1 MRRLTKST
9 STKQLNKADETVKVA
24 TKTELGRNTD
34 TSLVS
39 YFQEA
44 LSIMPELFKDMARA
58 LKDEKTKLVREF
70 FVLRNS
76 NIKIGISTKPRLSYF
91 EEDYENLQ
99 NKLDILE
106 DYGFITDV
114 RVGTAP
120 IYRMTPEFVK
130 FLLTIT

>member
-1 MRRLTKST
+1 LRRLTKST